1 MRVYSANKFLHFA
14 DHIAALRD
22 GRVIAPVH
30 VRIKPIN
37 RCNHACWYCAYR
49 SDDLALGEDM
59 DLEDRIP
66 DDKMR
71 EITDDL
77 VAMGVRAVTF
87 SGGGEPLLYKS
98 LPDRVRD
105 LAEGGV
111 QVATLTNGSNLKGR
125 MADAFAVYG
134 TWVRVSLDAWDDASY
149 AKSRSIREGA
159 FSALI
164 DNLRAFAKRSSACV
178 LGVSYIV
185 DETNCGHI
193 AEICRLLKDIG
204 VRHVKLSAAVV
215 SNDVGANNA
224 YHHRIAATVAAQI
237 DAARALDDAGFAIV
251 DHYHEMEARFD
262 KPYDTCP
269 YMQFL
274 TVIGADCGV
283 YTCQDKAYS
292 QSGLLGSIADRSLRE
307 FWQSDELK
315 QRMAALNPRR
325 DCRHHCVSHVKN
337 EALLE
342 VLSLDPAHVAFV

>member
-49 SDDLALGEDM
+49 TDDLSLGEDM

-77 VAMGVRAVTF
+77 VAMGVKAVTF
-87 SGGGEPLLYKS
+87 SGGGEPLLYKT
-98 LPDRVRD
+98 LPDRIRD

-111 QVATLTNGSNLKGR
+111 QVASLTNGSNLKGR
-125 MADAFAVYG
+125 MADAFAAYG
-134 TWVRVSLDAWDDASY
+134 TWVRVSLDAWDDVSY

-164 DNLRAFAKRSSACV
+164 ENLRGFAKRGSDCV
-178 LGVSYIV
+178 LGVSFIV
-185 DETNCGHI
+185 DETNYGHI
-193 AEICRLLKDIG
+193 AEVCRLLKEVG

-215 SNDVGANNA
+215 SNDVGKNNA
-224 YHHRIAATVAAQI
+224 YHGKIAAGVAAQI
-237 DAARALDDAGFAIV
+237 ETARKLDDNGFAIV

-262 KPYDTCP
+262 KSYDTCP
-269 YMQFL
+269 YLQFL

-292 QSGLLGSIADRSLRE
+292 QSGLLGSIADRSFRD

-315 QRMAALNPRR
+315 QRMAAMNPHR
-325 DCRHHCVSHVKN
+325 DCRHHCVTHTKN
-337 EALLE
+337 EALLD
-342 VLSLDPAHVAFV
+342 VLAIDPAHVAFV